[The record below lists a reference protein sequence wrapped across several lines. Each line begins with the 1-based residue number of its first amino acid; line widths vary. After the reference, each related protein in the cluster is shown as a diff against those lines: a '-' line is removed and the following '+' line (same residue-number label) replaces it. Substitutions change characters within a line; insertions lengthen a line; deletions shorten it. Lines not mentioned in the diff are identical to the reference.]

1 MMKKKCI
8 VMLSGGFGNQLHQL
22 ANGLCFSKE
31 METELFV
38 DTSYYQ
44 KKILNSDTK
53 RNYDLDYL
61 VNKPAEK
68 NLIFTN
74 SVILYLVKNVNFI
87 KFIFE
92 AVLKIQ
98 FLFDSTSPINKKCNT
113 FIFVYVSGNLQLYE
127 NHYSSLVE
135 LFSIKNKI
143 TTKAKLYLNDYVRFE
158 TVVVHIRRTDYLNSN
173 SIHHVLDLDYFLN
186 GIEIIKNNI
195 SNTFFLFISDDI
207 KWVKDNFDFNDNS
220 NFKIVE
226 SNDPFFDFSLLKI
239 AKHVII
245 SNSTFSWWGAFL
257 NENLNKKVV
266 APIKWLKVDNDNID
280 DRYDVKWYKL

>member
-1 MMKKKCI
+1 MKKKCI

-22 ANGLCFSKE
+22 ANGVCFCKE

-38 DTSYYQ
+38 DTSYYK
-44 KKILNSDTK
+44 KKIPNFDTK

-68 NLIFTN
+68 NLLFTN
-74 SVILYLVKNVNFI
+74 FALLYLVKKV
-87 KFIFE
+87 KFVKVFFE
-92 AVLKIQ
+92 TVLKIQ
-98 FLFDSTSPINKKCNT
+98 FLFHATSPLNKKCNT

-127 NHYSSLVE
+127 NHYLSLVE

-143 TTKAKLYLNDYVRFE
+143 ATKAKLYLNEYVRFE

-173 SIHHVLDLDYFLN
+173 SIHHVLDLDYFLK
-186 GIEIIKNNI
+186 GIEILKKNI
-195 SNTFFLFISDDI
+195 STPFFFFISDDI
-207 KWVKDNFDFNDNS
+207 KWVKDNFDFKDNS
-220 NFKIVE
+220 NFKIIE

-239 AKHVII
+239 AKHAII

-266 APIKWLKVDNDNID
+266 APIKWLKIDNDNID